1 MHIQLLL
8 PWIPSVNHYWGQ
20 AGKRKF
26 IGKKGKE
33 FRMAVAEAAADANV
47 EALEGRLAIHVA
59 LFPPDKR
66 KRDID
71 NVLKALLDALEH
83 AGCYENDSQIDELH
97 VIRQEVK
104 KGGACTV
111 IILPID

>member
-33 FRMAVAEAAADANV
+33 FRIAVAEAAADAKV

-71 NVLKALLDALEH
+71 NVLKAWLDALEH